1 MTTNTNR
8 KVYRKKTVSEP
19 AFIVEYIDNNNQKHS
34 FKSTKAMLQ
43 SHKILMSN
51 NRYIKSFSVKP
62 INV

>member
-1 MTTNTNR
+1 MSTNR
-8 KVYRKKTVSEP
+8 TSYRKKTVSEP

-51 NRYIKSFSVKP
+51 NQYIKSFSVKP
-62 INV
+62 VIV